1 MNSFDYTVL
10 IIIGVSIV
18 VSMMR
23 GALREL
29 LSIAGW
35 IAAFYVAKTY
45 ATQLITLLPLTIPTQ
60 QLRLL
65 AAFIILFFSV
75 LLIVSL
81 LAIALSSMINKIGL
95 GWFNRFFGAF
105 IGFVKGLI
113 IVCIIVFLAGLTSI
127 PKDSRWTNAMFS
139 SPLEA
144 IIKSALPWLPQAVAN
159 HVKYE

>member
-10 IIIGVSIV
+10 IIIGFSIV
-18 VSMMR
+18 ISMMR

-29 LSIAGW
+29 LSVAGW

-45 ATQLITLLPLTIPTQ
+45 AMQLVTLLPLTIPTQ

-65 AAFIILFFSV
+65 AAFIILFLSV

-81 LAIALSSMINKIGL
+81 LTIALSSLINKIGL
-95 GWFNRFFGAF
+95 GWFNRFLGAF
-105 IGFVKGLI
+105 IGFAKGLI
-113 IVCIIVFLAGLTSI
+113 IVCIAVFLAGLTSI
-127 PKDSRWTNAMFS
+127 PDDSRWTNAMFS

-144 IIKSALPWLPQAVAN
+144 IIKAVLPWLPQTVAQ